1 MLKFSKVFCIYH
13 FFFFIKSN
21 LSNYSTQPYYVFNQK
36 KFLMLKTE
44 DLQKN
49 RLITLL
55 SVEKVIKYKKYARFL

>member
-1 MLKFSKVFCIYH
+1 MYIS

-21 LSNYSTQPYYVFNQK
+21 LSNYGTQLYYLFNQK